1 MIILDFFRDFFS
13 GIMYWLYVLVCI
25 FAFFYVLGI
34 VADRKRLAISVK
46 LKEKKTYDI
55 ESGREAAIAAMES
68 KQVLDVEEDPVPGAT
83 PAQNQ
88 TLAQQA
94 TQAPQQPTL
103 QAQLGNPVQ
112 NPAKEEVPQ
121 VMVLNSA
128 EVQETPKQV
137 EPVVISSTPTVTPV
151 QNTTIQQ

>member
-1 MIILDFFRDFFS
+1 MVILDFFRDFFS

-68 KQVLDVEEDPVPGAT
+68 KQVLDVEEDATLGTNPVE
-83 PAQNQ
+83 NQ

-94 TQAPQQPTL
+94 TQSQQPTL
-103 QAQLGNPVQ
+103 QAQLGNPVPNQ
-112 NPAKEEVPQ
+112 AKEEAPQ

-128 EVQETPKQV
+128 EVQDTPKQV
-137 EPVVISSTPTVTPV
+137 EPVVISSTPTITPV